1 VKEPVCY
8 VGFPWPDK
16 ERNKLYVRHPIIPFH
31 LTCALLVVAS
41 PFTLAAAQIIPTGGM
56 INQSTPAFVNAATTK
71 NLGPENESEIIEV
84 SIWLNLHNRAE
95 LDSLARDLYDP
106 NSSRFHNW
114 LKREDFAQF
123 APTAAEAAEV
133 ARYFTSHGLR
143 VTMIGPNNRF
153 VRAQGT
159 VANVSKA
166 FHVSLNRYQVEDK
179 VFRSNS
185 GNPLVEGATAALVQ
199 SIAGL
204 DNVEVRHPL
213 DAPNAQGVSPGSSSA
228 VSTAAAST
236 PTGFTSYCFPGPVSE
251 TIGTPGQYPYGVYK
265 GNLYY
270 SSLVTPGCGYT
281 PSEIQK
287 AYNLTALYNEGYDGT
302 GQTVV
307 IIDWCGS
314 LTIRQDANA
323 FSARFGL
330 PPLTASNFKI
340 INYPGPSTCAA
351 YDPEVNIDVE
361 WVHAIAPRANIVLLI
376 TPSAN
381 LQDLDEALYYAA
393 SSGLGNVISGSYGT
407 RELFLPPSEL
417 ALENLTAEIAAVH
430 GASANFS
437 TGDLGDLS
445 GGQGFQTSVWVPAA
459 APYATAVGGTTLA
472 LNKDNTIKW
481 EAGWGNNKTQLTFAG
496 LPLDPPFNLGFL
508 QGSGGG
514 PSGFF
519 AKPSYQKNLPGLY
532 RQIPD
537 ISWLADPFTGAIIE
551 ITLPGTYPPV
561 LQAFGGTSLSC
572 PMFSALWAIAN
583 QEAGAPLGQAAP
595 HLYSMPKGTITDI
608 LPVGSATNVT
618 AAIVSSAGQ
627 TDSFSAAVLAQP
639 LEKTKVFYSAIWD
652 NFSESQDRYVLT
664 FGTDTGLI
672 VTPGWDNVTGLG
684 TPNGKAFADYF
695 NPAK

>member
-1 VKEPVCY
+1 M
-8 VGFPWPDK
+8 
-16 ERNKLYVRHPIIPFH
+16 YVRHRITRLFF
-31 LTCALLVVAS
+31 TCALLGTAAS
-41 PFTLAAAQIIPTGGM
+41 LTLAAAQTIPSGGL
-56 INQSTPAFVNAATTK
+56 INRSTPAFVNASTTQ
-71 NLGPENESEIIEV
+71 NLGPENGSEIIDV

-114 LKREDFAQF
+114 LKREDFARF
-123 APTAAEAAEV
+123 APTAAETAEV

-143 VTMIGPNNRF
+143 VTAIGPNNMF
-153 VRAQGT
+153 VRAEGT

-166 FHVSLNRYQVEDK
+166 FHVTMNRYQVADR

-185 GNPLVEGATAALVQ
+185 GDPVVDGTTAALVQ
-199 SIAGL
+199 SISGL
-204 DNVEVRHPL
+204 DNVDVRHPL
-213 DAPNAQGVSPGSSSA
+213 DTPGAKGESLNRSNSA
-228 VSTAAAST
+228 LSAATAST
-236 PTGFTSYCFPGPVSE
+236 STGFTSYCFPGPVSE
-251 TIGTPGQYPYGVYK
+251 TIGTPGQFPYAVYK

-270 SSLVTPGCGYT
+270 SSLLTPGCGYT
-281 PSEIQK
+281 PAEIQK
-287 AYNLTALYNEGYDGT
+287 AYNLTALYSEGYDGT

-330 PPLTASNFKI
+330 PPLTDSNFKI

-351 YDPEVNIDVE
+351 YDPEINIDVE

-376 TPSAN
+376 TPNSS
-381 LQDLDEALYYAA
+381 LQDLDQALYYAA
-393 SSGLGNVISGSYGT
+393 ASGLGNVISGSYGT

-417 ALENLTAEIAAVH
+417 MLENLTAEIAAVH
-430 GASANFS
+430 GVSANFS
-437 TGDLGDLS
+437 SGDLGDLS

-481 EAGWGNNKTQLTFAG
+481 QAGWGNNKTELTFAG
-496 LPLDPPFNLGFL
+496 LPLNPPFNLGFL

-514 PSGFF
+514 SSGFF
-519 AKPSYQKNLPGLY
+519 AKPSYQKSLPGLY
-532 RQIPD
+532 RQLPD

-551 ITLPGTYPPV
+551 ITLPGIYPPV

-608 LPVGSATNVT
+608 LPVGSPSDVT
-618 AAIVSSAGQ
+618 AEIFAYQGQ
-627 TDSFSAAVLAQP
+627 TDSFSASVLAQP
-639 LEKTKVFYSAIWD
+639 LENTRIFYSAIWD
-652 NFSESQDRYVLT
+652 DFSQGQDRFVLT
-664 FGTDTGLI
+664 FGTDTGLV